1 MSRLHRQTARA
12 RTCTHTHTHNHTRI
26 HTHTHTHTHAHVP
39 PRETRAHDT
48 HAHRPLGLKQAST
61 SLVPCVPALG
71 EEDRGY
77 ETASAVRVRVEG
89 RRRAEGIGSA
99 GREMVRASSIDACMR
114 MHSTHVPT
122 VQGAHAQHLR
132 WQMHG
137 PVEAQGPRTRL
148 VDGQEPCAARCHDVR
163 PCCRPAHPV
172 HPAPAM
178 RSRESG
184 ISLRKR
190 VGERGTG
197 GGLRGK
203 WQGGK
208 GRRGREGRG
217 GGRTRGRPRRIEEEK
232 RHGRLQR
239 GRLLRA
245 HLQQRQQRQRLRAPH
260 AAHRRLKCCGELT
273 LPLSK

>member
-1 MSRLHRQTARA
+1 VSEQGREGEGEWSKEWGTPRQREGERREGGWEGCKKGDREKQRKRPGLIRSTGARRKHSIILHAMSRLHRQTARA

-203 WQGGK
+203 
-208 GRRGREGRG
+208 
-217 GGRTRGRPRRIEEEK
+217 
-232 RHGRLQR
+232 
-239 GRLLRA
+239 
-245 HLQQRQQRQRLRAPH
+245 
-260 AAHRRLKCCGELT
+260 
-273 LPLSK
+273 

>member
-1 MSRLHRQTARA
+1 LRGEGG
-12 RTCTHTHTHNHTRI
+12 
-26 HTHTHTHTHAHVP
+26 
-39 PRETRAHDT
+39 PRESAAQGVRWCVRRASMRACACT
-48 HAHRPLGLKQAST
+48 QRMCRL
-61 SLVPCVPALG
+61 C
-71 EEDRGY
+71 
-77 ETASAVRVRVEG
+77 RVRT
-89 RRRAEGIGSA
+89 R
-99 GREMVRASSIDACMR
+99 SICVGKC
-114 MHSTHVPT
+114 TN
-122 VQGAHAQHLR
+122 LR

-239 GRLLRA
+239 RRLLRA